1 MRIVI
6 RVPLLYSS
14 RWVVITRCGGFV
26 LLALFLLATWWT
38 ARFYSAFENPVV
50 CYALA
55 FITVQLALLLLLALG
70 LMAVKMV
77 GIHREKVQA
86 ARQRLIEQLLADALL
101 FQKNREALLAECLRH
116 PAQAEAAFGLALR
129 RLRGEVR
136 VEAQRLFLE
145 SGLYYRLVKDVLSR
159 NPNRAL
165 FAVTLVREIDLDAA
179 REAVRAALL
188 HPYPIV
194 RLAARVAV
202 LKNGD
207 DTARREVL
215 QHVGTLPF
223 WQRLA
228 LFHYVPNDSEL
239 IQDYLESALK
249 SADDETVLA
258 AMEFVL
264 TRQKGFPLAGELPLK
279 LMQSQNLEVRIKL
292 FKTLPFLCDAQNALP
307 VLQAGLADPDWRV
320 RSMAAKACGTLHV
333 EETTALLLKIVAESG
348 STVETAHAARAAL
361 ALREESAL
369 QLEQFAVQAGPEKA
383 AVLTEILTEARKG
396 VAA

>member
-14 RWVVITRCGGFV
+14 SRWVIITRCGGFV
-26 LLALFLLATWWT
+26 LLALFLLATLWT

-70 LMAVKMV
+70 LMAVKMA

-207 DTARREVL
+207 DAARREVL

-239 IQDYLESALK
+239 IQDYLENALK
-249 SADDETVLA
+249 SGDDETVLG
-258 AMEFVL
+258 
-264 TRQKGFPLAGELPLK
+264 RW
-279 LMQSQNLEVRIKL
+279 SS
-292 FKTLPFLCDAQNALP
+292 C
-307 VLQAGLADPDWRV
+307 
-320 RSMAAKACGTLHV
+320 
-333 EETTALLLKIVAESG
+333 
-348 STVETAHAARAAL
+348 
-361 ALREESAL
+361 
-369 QLEQFAVQAGPEKA
+369 
-383 AVLTEILTEARKG
+383 
-396 VAA
+396 